1 MEERFSRY
9 GALIGEEGIAKL
21 RVSKVAVFGV
31 GGVGGE
37 AIIALAR
44 AGIGHLV
51 VIDHDVVAPS
61 NLNRQIVA
69 TRSTLY
75 ETKVE
80 IIKKMILDVSG
91 DCIVESH
98 DVFFEEK
105 NKKDFDFAS
114 YSYVIDAIDSIDAKV
129 ALIKT
134 CFEMGVPIISALG
147 AGNKTHPEM
156 LQIADIYQT
165 SVDPLA
171 RVMRTRLRKIG
182 IPSLKVVY
190 SLEEPYKVNL
200 EEGGRRKAIPGSSPF
215 VPNAMGLILASAVC
229 EDLLK

>member
-21 RVSKVAVFGV
+21 RKAKVAVFGV
-31 GGVGGE
+31 GGVGG
-37 AIIALAR
+37 ASVLALAR

-51 VIDHDVVAPS
+51 VIDHDVVEPS
-61 NLNRQIVA
+61 NINRQVVA
-69 TRSTLY
+69 KHSTLY
-75 ETKVE
+75 EDKVE
-80 IIKKMILDVSG
+80 VIKKMILDISE
-91 DCIVESH
+91 DCIVETH
-98 DVFFEEK
+98 DVFFEER
-105 NKKDFDFAS
+105 NKDDFDFAS
-114 YSYVIDAIDSIDAKV
+114 YSYVIDAIDSIDAKI

-134 CFEMGVPIISALG
+134 CYEKGIPIISAMG

-165 SVDPLA
+165 SVDPLS
-171 RVMRTRLRKIG
+171 RVIRGRLRKIG

-215 VPNAMGLILASAVC
+215 VPNAMGLILASAVT